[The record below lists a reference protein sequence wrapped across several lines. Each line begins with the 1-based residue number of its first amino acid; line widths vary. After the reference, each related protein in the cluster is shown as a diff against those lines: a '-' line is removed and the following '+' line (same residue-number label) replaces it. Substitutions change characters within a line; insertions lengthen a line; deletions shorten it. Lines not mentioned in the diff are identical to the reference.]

1 MKLFKQVIRAF
12 NEKKINHS
20 EAEPLE
26 VYFDVLHDLMWQHC
40 LDYGRR
46 SSSLGEKTLKE
57 VYRETSEYL
66 QQRFQDQDIDIKE
79 IHIENSEPVIEKF
92 VSAFIFVFQRRMAK
106 RIKQQ
111 IQCFELIEELLEEFE
126 KHGIRE
132 PDPDIREWIKHQERI
147 GKILHRENVS
157 KTGQLALEFILAKLN
172 TCMRDIIEEDM
183 DKTQETINGRRI
195 SQVKHLLNK
204 KRITNRKALEEI
216 LLLDN

>member
-1 MKLFKQVIRAF
+1 MKLYRQVYQAF
-12 NEKKINHS
+12 NEKKINHR
-20 EAEPLE
+20 EPLE
-26 VYFDVLHDLMWQHC
+26 VYFDVLHDLLWQHC
-40 LDYGRR
+40 LDYGKR
-46 SSSLGEKTLKE
+46 SSSLGEEALRE

-66 QQRFQDQDIDIKE
+66 QQRFQKQDIDIKE
-79 IHIENSEPVIEKF
+79 IHIENSESVIEKF
-92 VSAFIFVFQRRMAK
+92 VSAFIFIFQRRMVK

-111 IQCFELIEELLEEFE
+111 NQCFELIEELLEEFE

-132 PDPDIREWIKHQERI
+132 PDPDIRELTKPQGPI
-147 GKILHRENVS
+147 GKILQQENVS

-172 TCMRDIIEEDM
+172 TCIEDLIEDDM
-183 DKTQETINGRRI
+183 DKTQEAFNGSRI